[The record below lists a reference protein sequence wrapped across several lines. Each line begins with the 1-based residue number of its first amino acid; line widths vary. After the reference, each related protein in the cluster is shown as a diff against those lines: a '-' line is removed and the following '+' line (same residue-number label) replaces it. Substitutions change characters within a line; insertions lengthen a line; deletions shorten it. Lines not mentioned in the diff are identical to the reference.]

1 MEINHVT
8 VLGAGTMGAGI
19 AQVSALVGCDT
30 VLFDIADAP
39 IEKGMAGVQ
48 KSLQKGV
55 DRNKV
60 TPEDRDGALSR
71 ITTSTDLAAAV
82 ASADL
87 VIEAVPEVLELK
99 RKIFKDVEAAAP
111 AHAILATNT
120 SSLPI
125 SDIAAGV
132 DTPARMVGMHFFN
145 PVPIMKLLE
154 IVVGRETSDATRD
167 AVVAFGERLSK
178 EVITVKDAPGFAS
191 SRLGI
196 CIAMEAIRMV
206 EQEVASPEDIDRAMV
221 FGYGHPMG
229 PLRLTDLV
237 GLDVRMAIAEHLA
250 EALDA
255 PAFQP
260 PAILKKLV
268 AEGKLGRK
276 SGHGFYS
283 WKD

>member
-1 MEINHVT
+1 MEINNVT
-8 VLGAGTMGAGI
+8 VIGAGTMGAGI
-19 AQVSALVGCDT
+19 AQVSALVGCNT

-39 IEKGMAGVQ
+39 IEKGLAGIR

-55 DRNKV
+55 DRDKV
-60 TPEDRDGALSR
+60 TPEDRDAALSR
-71 ITTSTDLAAAV
+71 ITTSTDLATAV

-87 VIEAVPEVLELK
+87 VVEAVPEDLELK
-99 RKIFKDVEAAAP
+99 RKIFRDVEAAAP

-125 SDIAAGV
+125 SDVAEAV
-132 DTPARMVGMHFFN
+132 NTPARMVGMHFFN

-154 IVVGRETSDATRD
+154 IVVGKATSDETRD

-206 EQEVASPEDIDRAMV
+206 EQGVASAEDIDRAMV

-260 PAILKKLV
+260 PETLRKLV
-268 AEGKLGRK
+268 AEGKLGKK
-276 SGHGFYS
+276 SGHGFYG
-283 WKD
+283 WED